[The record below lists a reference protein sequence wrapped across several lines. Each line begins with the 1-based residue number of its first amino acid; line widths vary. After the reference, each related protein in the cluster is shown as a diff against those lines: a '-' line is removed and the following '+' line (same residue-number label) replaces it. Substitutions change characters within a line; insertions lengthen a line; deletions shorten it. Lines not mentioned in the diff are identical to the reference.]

1 MPISLGSSNPE
12 ERSALSHAQE
22 RFTFET
28 VQQAYAAV
36 ETGTTVGKVVVE
48 IEN

>member
-1 MPISLGSSNPE
+1 LRSSNPE

-22 RFTFET
+22 KFTFET

-36 ETGTTVGKVVVE
+36 EMGMTAGKVVVE

>member
-28 VQQAYAAV
+28 VQQASLRLRRARQ
-36 ETGTTVGKVVVE
+36 
-48 IEN
+48 